1 MEYPYLTILKTVI
14 FVFTLLAGVI
24 ILYFSLKFL
33 DKTTKFSTVLKTFLL
48 YQLGAILVFL
58 AYPYPPVFKVLS
70 SFGIFL
76 SGILRFLDLAILTAL
91 LFLIFYFIA
100 RKLLLIINWK
110 KSLAIF
116 LVMIFVL
123 FPFLSYSKLFLTQRI
138 TNLPIFEKEISK
150 FNLLISSRSLGELL
164 FFGAPPMPWS
174 FRILTVMESG
184 LSLPVNYLKELIILY

>member
-1 MEYPYLTILKTVI
+1 MEYPYLTILEIVVFI
-14 FVFTLLAGVI
+14 FTLLAAVI
-24 ILYFSLKFL
+24 ILYFLLKFL
-33 DKTTKFSTVLKTFLL
+33 DKTTKFSAVLKTFLL

-58 AYPYPPVFKVLS
+58 AYPYPLVFRVLS

-76 SGILRFLDLAILTAL
+76 TGILKFLDLAVLTAL

-100 RKLLLIINWK
+100 KKLPLIINWK

-116 LVMIFVL
+116 LVMIFIL
-123 FPFLSYSKLFLTQRI
+123 FPFLNYSKLFLTQRI

-150 FNLLISSRSLGELL
+150 FNSLIGSRSLGELL
-164 FFGAPPMPWS
+164 FFGAPIPWS

-184 LSLPVNYLKELIILY
+184 LSLPVNYLKELLILI